1 MITVVAWVKLLKVE
15 AIAVFNG
22 VTSVVVVRFAFID
35 IWREKRRVVYSKST
49 KLRAELR
56 VSPRDGPLFS

>member
-56 VSPRDGPLFS
+56 VSPRDGTLFF

>member
-35 IWREKRRVVYSKST
+35 IWREKRRVAYSKST

-56 VSPRDGPLFS
+56 VSPRDGPLFF

>member
-56 VSPRDGPLFS
+56 VSPRDGPLFF